1 MIVLRLPIAV
11 FGCLALTVGVVA
23 NSPGERS
30 AAQSAPLPLNAP
42 ATPGLP
48 ASPAEKIDPSLI
60 KPAALPGGW
69 LPGASVVTGKPAQP
83 GAARGELPADAPA
96 VSREFRGVWVA
107 TVANIDWP
115 SKRELSVAQQQA
127 EITLILDNAARC
139 NLNAIILQVRPT
151 CDAIYPSELEPW
163 SEFVTGVQGRP
174 PSPMYDP
181 LAMWIEGAHQRGM
194 ELHAWFNPFR
204 ARHVKTVGPDAAS
217 HVSNAKANLVR
228 KHNGYLWM
236 DPGEQGSQDHSMAVI
251 MDVVKRYDVDGVH
264 FDDYFY
270 PYPKDGEPF
279 PDGPVYAKYEHS
291 GGKLDL
297 SAWRR
302 ENIDRFMKRVYKEV
316 KAAKPFVKIGI
327 SPFGIWR
334 PENPPGIKGFDA
346 FDKLHADSRKWLAE
360 GWCDYMSPQ
369 LYWRRDAKAQAFEPL
384 LRWWLSQNTKNR
396 QIWPGIYTSRLGQK
410 PAAANIANGGAG
422 GSKTYD
428 AAEVVG
434 QVELTRTVID
444 GLASGK
450 AGVPHGA
457 SSVLNSGVIH
467 FSAIALL
474 ENREGIAD
482 KLRAGPYAKPALVP
496 QTAPAG
502 TAAPGAPQATIVPTI
517 ASSTSTTVRWTP
529 AVANAKSGAGQAT
542 GQLTKQVNHNGPTT
556 VLVRTKTG
564 VWSTYVAPATAR
576 SQTVAGARDGIDVV
590 VIQTSTRDGVLSR
603 PAIVK

>member
-1 MIVLRLPIAV
+1 LLKEIVIARCIFAAAGQQCEMKLPRLSAV
-11 FGCLALTVGVVA
+11 VLACACGVVA
-23 NSPGERS
+23 FGQVPDGGGGTPNPVAREKMDPNLTQPAR
-30 AAQSAPLPLNAP
+30 LPAGW
-42 ATPGLP
+42 TPGTVVGNLGLTT
-48 ASPAEKIDPSLI
+48 K
-60 KPAALPGGW
+60 AA
-69 LPGASVVTGKPAQP
+69 
-83 GAARGELPADAPA
+83 AAAAAADAAMPADAPA
-96 VSREFRGVWVA
+96 VPREFRGVWVA

-127 EITLILDNAARC
+127 EITTILDNAVKC

-151 CDAIYPSELEPW
+151 CDAIYPSALEPW

-204 ARHVKTVGPDAAS
+204 ARHIRTLGPDAAS
-217 HVSNAKANLVR
+217 HVVNAKANLVR
-228 KHNGYLWM
+228 KHNGYMWM

-279 PDGPVYAKYEHS
+279 PDGPVYAEYQHT

-297 SAWRR
+297 ASWRR
-302 ENIDRFMKRVYKEV
+302 ENIDRFMKRVHEEV

-334 PENPPGIKGFDA
+334 PGNPPGIKGFDA
-346 FDKLHADSRKWLAE
+346 FEKLHADSRKWLAE

-369 LYWRRDAKAQAFEPL
+369 LYWRRDAKEQAFEPL
-384 LRWWLSQNTKNR
+384 LRWWISQNTRNR

-410 PAAANIANGGAG
+410 PAAASIANGGAG
-422 GSKTYD
+422 GSRSFD
-428 AAEVVG
+428 AAEIIG

-444 GLASGK
+444 GLASG
-450 AGVPHGA
+450 GVGVVHGA
-457 SSVLNSGVIH
+457 NSVLRPGVIH

-496 QTAPAG
+496 QTAPVG
-502 TAAPGAPQATIVPTI
+502 TAVPGAPQATIVSTI
-517 ASSTSTTVRWTP
+517 ASAASTTVRW
-529 AVANAKSGAGQAT
+529 VAAAAGP
-542 GQLTKQVNHNGPTT
+542 GQVISNGPTT
-556 VLVRTKTG
+556 VQVRTKAG
-564 VWSTYVAPATAR
+564 VWTTYIAPAAAR
-576 SQTVAGARDGIDVV
+576 SLTVEGAREGIEAVV
-590 VIQTSTRDGVLSR
+590 VQTSTRDGVLSR
-603 PAIVK
+603 PAVAR